1 MNIRRWFAIY
11 IVVVLLVAAAAIIL
25 LWPKAETTGE
35 HSQSLAP
42 GPAAETCNLPG
53 SSLALAVPLACAV
66 GSDCFVQNYF
76 DHDPSPG
83 VADFTCG
90 ALTYDGHDGT
100 DIRARTLAQME
111 AGIPVL
117 AAAPGIVVGTRNN
130 MADININAIGLAAL
144 DGKEAG
150 NGVRI
155 DHGNGWFTQYA
166 HMKQGS
172 IAVRTGDTVAA
183 GQQLGL
189 MGLSGNTEFPHLHF
203 SVQHGETKID
213 PYTGDDPSY
222 ACGAPTHPLWAPGA
236 APVMAYVPGA
246 ALAAGFAGGAA
257 DSRVAGEGGYDG
269 FTLSGDGEAL
279 VFWASF
285 FGVEAGDRI
294 LLTLET
300 PGGAIAPV
308 KSDTTIER
316 DRAQQF
322 QFAGRK
328 RPDGGW
334 PSGTYVGRASLVRT
348 VDGTALVVS
357 QIEKQIVL
365 P

>member
-1 MNIRRWFAIY
+1 MTTTRQGLAAL
-11 IVVVLLVAAAAIIL
+11 VLL
-25 LWPKAETTGE
+25 LWP
-35 HSQSLAP
+35 LAT
-42 GPAAETCNLPG
+42 PAQEPPVLH
-53 SSLALAVPLACAV
+53 VPVACAV

-76 DHDPSPG
+76 DHDPGPD

-90 ALTYDGHDGT
+90 TLTYDGHDGT
-100 DIRARTLAQME
+100 DIRARTMAQME

-117 AAAPGIVVGTRNN
+117 AAAPGVVVGTRNT
-130 MADININAIGLAAL
+130 MADVNINDIGLAAL
-144 DGKEAG
+144 EGKQAG

-155 DHGNGWFTQYA
+155 DHGNGWFTQYS
-166 HMKQGS
+166 HMRQGS
-172 IAVRTGDTVAA
+172 IMVRTGDTVAT

-203 SVQHGETKID
+203 SVEHGETEID
-213 PYTGDDPSY
+213 PYTGEDAAF
-222 ACGAPTHPLWAPGA
+222 ACGGPTRPLWAADA

-257 DSRVAGEGGYDG
+257 DSRIAADGGYDA
-269 FTLSGDGEAL
+269 FVLAPDSEAL

-285 FGVEAGDRI
+285 FGVERADRI
-294 LLTLET
+294 LLSLEI
-300 PGGAIAPV
+300 PGGAVEPV
-308 KSDTTIER
+308 ESATTMER
-316 DRAQQF
+316 NRAQQF

-334 PSGTYVGRASLVRT
+334 PAGTYIGRASLVRT
-348 VDGTALVVS
+348 VDGTAQVVS
-357 QIEKQIVL
+357 QIEREFVL